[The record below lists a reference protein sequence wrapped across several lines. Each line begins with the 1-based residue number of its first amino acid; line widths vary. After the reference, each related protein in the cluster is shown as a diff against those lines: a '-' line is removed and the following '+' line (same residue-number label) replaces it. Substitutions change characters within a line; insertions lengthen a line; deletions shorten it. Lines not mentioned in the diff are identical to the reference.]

1 MYVLLFGVSYSL
13 MFHSDDLLSIHLHST
28 VFISDQR
35 DQCFHDDDDD
45 DDDDDDLCF
54 FLSYS

>member
-45 DDDDDDLCF
+45 DDDDLCF